1 MSNSQSDLPLDDAR
15 QTLKRFDC
23 LANAHVSD
31 SDKALI
37 RRALRQVIPQS
48 DHQILGI
55 CADDLQQGCAALQSY
70 AEALGYSVNADLK
83 PIDGSVYIKFNPKSG
98 LLYADVYTGEH
109 RGVLVSCQS
118 DDDSGLNDMFGHLP
132 LDLFLNDE

>member
-1 MSNSQSDLPLDDAR
+1 MSSPQSDLPLDDAR
-15 QTLKRFDC
+15 QILKRFDC
-23 LANAHVSD
+23 LTNSQVSA

-55 CADDLQQGCAALQSY
+55 CADDLQQGRAALHSY
-70 AEALGYSVNADLK
+70 TEALGYSVSGDLT
-83 PIDGSVYIKFNPKSG
+83 PVDGSVYIKFNPRSG
-98 LLYADVYTGEH
+98 LLYADTYTGEH

-118 DDDSGLNDMFGHLP
+118 DDESGLNDMFGHLP
-132 LDLFLNDE
+132 LDLFSNNE